1 MGVFI
6 ILWLQG
12 YIIIIRGGKRSQGLK
27 KKCNQKCNQIIFFG
41 YKVTNHLFHVAQPR
55 SLDDVGQCGIV
66 EVSLF
71 MGLSI
76 LSM

>member
-41 YKVTNHLFHVAQPR
+41 YKVTNEPFLPNPLPCGLTVWRHV
-55 SLDDVGQCGIV
+55 VGWG
-66 EVSLF
+66 
-71 MGLSI
+71 
-76 LSM
+76 